1 MARVKRCA
9 ICYGFTASEIRKL
22 KIYVSGVQE
31 MSSDMKNMKI
41 EDIIEADD
49 GVCNEEEHKVLLF
62 NEYPESEIKASVRK
76 IRQSVPGV
84 ILAVVTSVSK
94 DWTFEY
100 LLEHL
105 LEEKEFEQ
113 KGGK

>member
-1 MARVKRCA
+1 MARIKRCA
-9 ICYGFTASEIRKL
+9 ICYGFNKNEIRKL
-22 KIYVSGVQE
+22 KLYVSGVQE
-31 MSSDMKNMKI
+31 MASDMKTMKI
-41 EDIIEADD
+41 QDIIEADD

-62 NEYPESEIKASVRK
+62 NEYPESEIRASIKK
-76 IRQSVPGV
+76 IRESVPGV

-94 DWTFEY
+94 EWTFEY

-105 LEEKEFEQ
+105 LEEKELEQ